1 MTNHD
6 DGQIWEDGPGWEDD
20 LRVMNVSPVSLAKQA
35 EVEAAEVHARMC
47 ELFADSGWT
56 CPTVN
61 GLDRGYATKDLDA
74 VREHKSAGGPV
85 SYTYAGAFQEAVRT
99 RVSQLEHHN
108 AACAWN
114 DAAYEGN
121 PESGSPPY
129 ATAGFV
135 YLRMLAREV
144 CKLAGIQPGDTGRSL
159 FDAYHPHSPL
169 VVRLA
174 PPEPFLL

>member
-1 MTNHD
+1 MTNYD
-6 DGQIWEDGPGWEDD
+6 DGPSWEDD
-20 LRVMNVSPVSLAKQA
+20 LRVMVAPVSDAKRA
-35 EVEAAEVHARMC
+35 EVEAQEVYARMC

-61 GLDRGYATKDLDA
+61 GLARGWATKDLET
-74 VREHKSAGGPV
+74 VREHKSAGGPLCF
-85 SYTYAGAFQEAVRT
+85 TYAGAFQEAVRT
-99 RVSQLEHHN
+99 RVPQLEHHN
-108 AACAWN
+108 AARAWN
-114 DAAYEGN
+114 DAAYESE
-121 PESGSPPY
+121 PDSGLPRY

-144 CKLAGIQPGDTGRSL
+144 CKLAGIQPGDTGRRL

-174 PPEPFLL
+174 PPVPFLL